1 MPAKLDRCVKAVE
14 KKIKKGEIPKTY
26 KEGGKRKKTSSWAIC
41 NAALGKKKK

>member
-26 KEGGKRKKTSSWAIC
+26 KERGKRKKTNAWAIC
-41 NAALGKKKK
+41 KAALKEKK